1 MQMMILLILLLLEI
15 ASIAIYVVLSTQKAF
30 GKILPDWEGNW
41 DDRPFYLLI
50 AAVFT
55 GWFLAPYFV
64 WLMWQWVK
72 KKEE

>member
-1 MQMMILLILLLLEI
+1 MMILLILLLLEI
-15 ASIAIYVVLSTQKAF
+15 ASIAIYVALSTQKAF

-64 WLMWQWVK
+64 WLMWQWIK

>member
-1 MQMMILLILLLLEI
+1 MILLVLLLFEFV
-15 ASIAIYVVLSTQKAF
+15 SIAIYVVLSTQKAF
-30 GKILPDWEGNW
+30 GEILPDWEGNW

-55 GWFLAPYFV
+55 GWTLAPYFV
-64 WLMWQWVK
+64 WLMWQWIK

>member
-1 MQMMILLILLLLEI
+1 MMILLVLLLFEFV
-15 ASIAIYVVLSTQKAF
+15 SIAIYVVLSTQKAF
-30 GKILPDWEGNW
+30 GEILPDWEGNW

-55 GWFLAPYFV
+55 GWTLAPYFV
-64 WLMWQWVK
+64 WLMWQWIKKK

>member
-41 DDRPFYLLI
+41 DDRPFYLII